1 MQAINKY
8 IIVNEIKEEKKTQS
22 GLLLTVDDQAE
33 FRYKLGEVVNPGTNV
48 EVIKSGDRIYYDK
61 NAGHKVMIGDTV
73 HTVILER
80 DVVVV
85 L

>member
-8 IIVNEIKEEKKTQS
+8 IIINEIKEEKRTQS
-22 GLLLTVDDQAE
+22 GLLLTADDQAE
-33 FRYKLGEVVNPGTNV
+33 FRYKLGEVINPGTNV
-48 EVIKSGDRIYYDK
+48 EVIKAGDRIYYD
-61 NAGHKVMIGDTV
+61 NSAGHRVMIGDTV
-73 HTVILER
+73 HTIILER

>member
-8 IIVNEIKEEKKTQS
+8 IIVNEIKEEKKTES

-48 EVIKSGDRIYYDK
+48 EVIKAGDKFANTLQKMLAYPVHDK
-61 NAGHKVMIGDTV
+61 TIRGQQFQGI
-73 HTVILER
+73 
-80 DVVVV
+80 
-85 L
+85 